1 MEVLKD
7 VAEYVAFLGRLFDK
21 NGNVKN
27 WWSYS
32 STLDFERKTKCLVNQ
47 YNNYQ
52 VFGEHVSKTKRLGQH
67 VKMPN
72 SWHFKRSHIHLSFH
86 DILTVKKN
94 LI

>member
-7 VAEYVAFLGRLFDK
+7 VAEYVAFLGQLFDK

-27 WWSYS
+27 WWSSS

-52 VFGEHVSKTKRLGQH
+52 VFGEYVSKTKLH
-67 VKMPN
+67 
-72 SWHFKRSHIHLSFH
+72 
-86 DILTVKKN
+86 TCTTC
-94 LI
+94 